1 MSTPEAKSRSNGGP
15 VGYTR
20 KRARTRR
27 ALINAG
33 RAELAKHGPDGATIG
48 EIARRA
54 HVSAGTFYNH
64 FDDLD
69 TLVHTVVD
77 ELARGIE
84 ATRERQAALETDP
97 GAQLAIGTLQFLR
110 LTHDDPA
117 AARAFVALMANVPE
131 FRARVRATVG
141 TAIAEGVDQRRFVRR
156 QPLVTTDAL
165 LGAVVQW
172 MQTRLVGDADGTSDA
187 DHVTF
192 ALHIAGL
199 AYGEIAGVVD
209 RAIEKAA

>member
-1 MSTPEAKSRSNGGP
+1 MIMPELATNDTT
-15 VGYTR
+15 GYPR

-33 RAELAKHGPDGATIG
+33 RAELAQHGPDGLTVG

-69 TLVHTVVD
+69 TLLRTVVD
-77 ELARGIE
+77 ELAGAVELIRQQL
-84 ATRERQAALETDP
+84 AQREPDP
-97 GAQLAIGTLQFLR
+97 ADQIAIGTLQFLR
-110 LTHDDPA
+110 LTRDDPA
-117 AARAFVALMANVPE
+117 TARAFVALLANVPE
-131 FRARVRATVG
+131 FRARVRASVG
-141 TAIAEGVDQRRFVRR
+141 APIADGVAQKRFAPRS
-156 QPLVTTDAL
+156 PIVTTDAI

-172 MQTRLVGDADGTSDA
+172 MRTRLSGDQDDASDA
-187 DHVTF
+187 DHVSL

-199 AYGEIAGVVD
+199 ASDEVIVVVD
-209 RAIEKAA
+209 KALSAA